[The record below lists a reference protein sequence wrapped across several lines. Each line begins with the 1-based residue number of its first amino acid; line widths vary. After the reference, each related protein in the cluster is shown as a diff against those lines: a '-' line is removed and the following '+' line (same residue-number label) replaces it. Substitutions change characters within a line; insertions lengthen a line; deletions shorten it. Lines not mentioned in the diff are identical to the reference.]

1 MKDVTDIKF
10 PDKRKELDEF
20 LFNLPYE
27 IEYTPDTILDESTIK
42 MRDGKDVPVLYSAII
57 SDVDILITGDKDFD
71 DVDVEKPEI
80 MTVSEFLEKY

>member
-10 PDKRKELDEF
+10 PDKRKDLDEF

-42 MRDGKDVPVLYSAII
+42 MRDEKDVPVLY
-57 SDVDILITGDKDFD
+57 
-71 DVDVEKPEI
+71 
-80 MTVSEFLEKY
+80 

>member
-42 MRDGKDVPVLYSAII
+42 MRDEKDVPVLYSAII
-57 SDVDILITGDKDFD
+57 SDVDILITGDKDFN

>member
-10 PDKRKELDEF
+10 PDKRKDLDEF

-42 MRDGKDVPVLYSAII
+42 MRDEKDVPVLYSAII
-57 SDVDILITGDKDFD
+57 SDVDILITGDKDFN

-80 MTVSEFLEKY
+80 MTVSEILEKY